1 MSYRNP
7 TMIPPADPMA
17 FSRGFEQ
24 AFSQQQSA
32 FQADLEERKRIAQ
45 EADDALA
52 NAYAMADLG
61 PINGIDTKFNESL
74 QTALNSIVE
83 NGDFANASNSE
94 RAKMI
99 QDLKLKKAAF
109 ARIGDIMAVDSEDWD
124 LRNDPRM
131 SAFRKAV
138 LKGEDFKIDSEG
150 LNFKISGSF
159 GTITLDDIANTRII
173 NKAPYEESLSKINND
188 FTERYSKTIFTAYK
202 EGKSKEEID
211 LLKQQFKSTYGSLI
225 SSQDPDFKK
234 YLQYNVAETDDES
247 QMIDNMFNQIDA
259 KVLDP
264 SLVYKRPVEETKE
277 QKLSIGLTK
286 EQSQTAL
293 SNVVNLGKSTLD
305 ESGAPTKTSP
315 FYQVRIKGPDDIVP
329 TNYKFRLV
337 GDQYY
342 VMKPGMGT
350 PQPISEEDIY
360 NLFGYSEEYQKM
372 AETKKQNRLENIGKA
387 KDMVAERYGIQ
398 RPVRFD
404 GSN

>member
-24 AFSQQQSA
+24 AFSKQQSA
-32 FQADLEERKRIAQ
+32 FQADLEERKRLAQ
-45 EADDALA
+45 EADEALA
-52 NAYAMADLG
+52 NAYAMADIG
-61 PINGIDTKFNESL
+61 PINGIDNKFNQALQDSL
-74 QTALNSIVE
+74 NKIIDD
-83 NGDFANASNSE
+83 GDFANASK
-94 RAKMI
+94 ADQVKML
-99 QDLKLKKAAF
+99 QDLRLKKAAF
-109 ARIGDIMAVDSEDWD
+109 GRIGEIMSVDTEDWD
-124 LRNDPRM
+124 LRNDPKL

-138 LKGEDFKIDSEG
+138 LSGEDFKIDSSG
-150 LNFKISGSF
+150 LDFKINGSF

-173 NKAPYEESLSKINND
+173 NKAPYEEKLDQINGD
-188 FTERYSKTIFTAYK
+188 FKERYGKLVLTAYK
-202 EGKSKEEID
+202 EGKSEQEIQA
-211 LLKQQFKSTYGSLI
+211 LKQTLKSSYGSLLK
-225 SSQDPDFKK
+225 SQDPDFKK
-234 YLQYNVAETDDES
+234 YMQYNVAETDDEN
-247 QMIDNMFNQIDA
+247 QMIENMFNQIDA
-259 KVLDP
+259 DVLDP

-277 QKLSIGLTK
+277 QKLSTGLTK

-293 SNVVNLGKSTLD
+293 SNVVNLGKTTLD

-350 PQPISEEDIY
+350 AQPISEEDIY

-372 AETKKQNRLENIGKA
+372 AETKKQNRLENIGRA

>member
-7 TMIPPADPMA
+7 TMIQPADPLA
-17 FSRGFEQ
+17 FSKGFEQ

-131 SAFRKAV
+131 SAFRKSV

-234 YLQYNVAETDDES
+234 YLQYNVAETDDEG
-247 QMIDNMFNQIDA
+247 QMVENMFNQIDA

-264 SLVYKRPVEETKE
+264 SLIYKRPVEEKEEKETRTKSQIVKDETAE
-277 QKLSIGLTK
+277 Q
-286 EQSQTAL
+286 
-293 SNVVNLGKSTLD
+293 
-305 ESGAPTKTSP
+305 
-315 FYQVRIKGPDDIVP
+315 RIKSLDSLGFLFDTTGAGKDYDFHKD
-329 TNYKFRLV
+329 TKFVNNMSALGLSV
-337 GDQYY
+337 EPIKSPGGDQGFTIKDQVTNNSVNIYPGKETINRTKDIIKSLISSQST
-342 VMKPGMGT
+342 KPVL
-350 PQPISEEDIY
+350 P
-360 NLFGYSEEYQKM
+360 K
-372 AETKKQNRLENIGKA
+372 
-387 KDMVAERYGIQ
+387 
-398 RPVRFD
+398 
-404 GSN
+404 

>member
-17 FSRGFEQ
+17 FSRGFEES
-24 AFSQQQSA
+24 FSKQQSA
-32 FQADLEERKRIAQ
+32 FQADLDERKRLAQ
-45 EADDALA
+45 EADEALA
-52 NAYAMADLG
+52 DAYAMADLG
-61 PINGIDTKFNESL
+61 PINGVDNKFNQALQDSL
-74 QTALNSIVE
+74 NKIVE
-83 NGDFANASNSE
+83 DGDFANASK
-94 RAKMI
+94 ADQVKML
-99 QDLKLKKAAF
+99 QDLRLKKSAF
-109 ARIGDIMAVDSEDWD
+109 GRIGEIMSVDTQDWD
-124 LRNDPRM
+124 LRNDPKL

-138 LKGEDFKIDSEG
+138 LSGEDFKIDSEG
-150 LNFKISGSF
+150 LNFKITGKF
-159 GTITLDDIANTRII
+159 GTITLDEIANTRII
-173 NKAPYEESLSKINND
+173 NKAPYEETLGQINSD
-188 FTERYSKTIFTAYK
+188 FKKRYSNLVLTAYK
-202 EGKSKEEID
+202 EGKSEQEIQT
-211 LLKQQFKSTYGSLI
+211 LKNTLKSSYGSLLK
-225 SSQDPDFKK
+225 SQDPDFKK
-234 YLQYNVAETDDES
+234 YLQYNVAETDNEN
-247 QMIDNMFNQIDA
+247 QMIENMFNQIDA
-259 KVLDP
+259 DVLDP
-264 SLVYKRPVEETKE
+264 SLIYKRPVEETKE
-277 QKLSIGLTK
+277 QKLSTGLTK

-293 SNVVNLGKSTLD
+293 SNVVNLGKTTLD

-350 PQPISEEDIY
+350 AQPISEEDVY

-372 AETKKQNRLENIGKA
+372 AETKKQNRLENIGRA